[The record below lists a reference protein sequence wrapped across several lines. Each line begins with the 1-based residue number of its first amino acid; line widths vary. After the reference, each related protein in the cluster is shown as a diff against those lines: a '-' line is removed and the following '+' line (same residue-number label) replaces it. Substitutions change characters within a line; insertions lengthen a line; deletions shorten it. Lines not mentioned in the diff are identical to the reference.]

1 MRLPR
6 ALSALRHRDF
16 RIYWAGQAVS
26 LTGTWMQQ
34 MAQSWVLAGLTT
46 SAGDLG
52 LSALIGSAPI
62 LLLSLKAGELAD
74 RLDKRRI
81 LIATQIGMM
90 VLAFVFAT
98 FVFTDRISVGFI
110 FVMAGL
116 LGLVTA
122 FDLPAAQALP
132 AELVA
137 PPEIG
142 GAVALMQQ
150 IFHGARLVGPAIA
163 GLLIA
168 RFGNGAAFMA
178 NGLSF
183 VAVILSLVALQP
195 KEKRAGAAIRPPSGS
210 FLAGLS
216 YVRQHRLIRS
226 LILLAALTTGAVFP
240 FIAVLMAYYVRR
252 VMKTEDAAVMGSLM
266 SMSGLGS
273 LLGATAILWGSSRS
287 RRYWLAAGILGVSAA
302 LFGMARFPVVS
313 VVAPLVGVL
322 SFSVSSL
329 MGRISQTV
337 QELAPPELRGRVMG
351 VFSIAFSGVMPLA
364 SLSIS
369 ALSDRLGYPT
379 LMMGASLVFLTLGLA
394 LVTHVWRPLGEP
406 HSPPQAPRASESA

>member
-34 MAQSWVLAGLTT
+34 MAQSWVLAGL
-46 SAGDLG
+46 SASARDLG
-52 LSALIGSAPI
+52 LSALFGSAPI

-81 LIATQIGMM
+81 LIASQAGMM
-90 VLAFVFAT
+90 VLALVFAGLI
-98 FVFTDRISVGFI
+98 FTDRLSVGLI
-110 FVMAGL
+110 FVMAAL
-116 LGLVTA
+116 LGTVTA

-168 RFGNGAAFMA
+168 RFGNGSAFLA

-183 VAVILSLVALQP
+183 IAVIVSLMALQP
-195 KEKRAGAAIRPPSGS
+195 RDKRAGAAIKAPSGGFFS
-210 FLAGLS
+210 GLS
-216 YVRQHRLIRS
+216 YVRGHRLIRS
-226 LILLAALTTGAVFP
+226 LILMAALTTGAVFP
-240 FIAVLMAYYVRR
+240 FIAVLMAYYVRH
-252 VMKTEDAAVMGSLM
+252 VMHTEDAAVMGSIM
-266 SMSGLGS
+266 STSGLGS
-273 LLGATAILWGSSRS
+273 LLGATAILWGSARS
-287 RRYWLAAGILGVSAA
+287 RRYWLVFGILGVSVA
-302 LFGMARFPVVS
+302 LSGMARYPVAS
-313 VVAPLVGVL
+313 AVVPLVGVL
-322 SFSVSSL
+322 AFSVSSL
-329 MGRISQTV
+329 MGRVSQTV

-351 VFSIAFSGVMPLA
+351 VLTIAFSGVMPLA
-364 SLSIS
+364 SLAIS
-369 ALSDRLGYPT
+369 ALSDRFGYPT
-379 LMMGASLVFLTLGLA
+379 LMQAAALVYLSGGLA
-394 LVTHVWRPLGEP
+394 LVAWIWRPLADP
-406 HSPPQAPRASESA
+406 HARAPAPAPSEAP

>member
-16 RIYWAGQAVS
+16 RIYWGGQAVS

-52 LSALIGSAPI
+52 ISALIGSAPI

-90 VLAFVFAT
+90 LLAFVFAT
-98 FVFTDRISVGFI
+98 FVFTDRVSVGFI

-216 YVRQHRLIRS
+216 YVRHHPLIRS

-252 VMKTEDAAVMGSLM
+252 VMNTDDASVAGTIM

-287 RRYWLAAGILGVSAA
+287 RRYWLAFGILGVSCA

-329 MGRISQTV
+329 MGRVSQTV

-394 LVTHVWRPLGEP
+394 LVKHVWRPLGEP
-406 HSPPQAPRASESA
+406 HSRPQAPDPSEAP

>member
-210 FLAGLS
+210 FLAGLT